1 MSRLDKIPL
10 FGTLSNL
17 IKEEL
22 VEPTIDQFLRSVRG
36 YGVLGDLPKPTKPQ
50 LDPAQMGRVRLPTF
64 VEDVPFERTET
75 GLAVPEKTLKIEELE
90 GRVLTPAYGDRTASD
105 ATLKK
110 VGETELETPVKL
122 EGGHGFMRE
131 GEGLSASEFHA
142 MKSKASAMEKMDDPL
157 MVYTAMAGQAGDFSK
172 MMSDTTLQI
181 IKQSDIS
188 KKAAKEYDNLVKK
201 TLKLKD
207 WPGILSEN
215 IDEYVDNMPG
225 TKRRELWQ
233 QMDKKAFQDLGFPN
247 MGVIRTAISDAELL
261 AVPSFAAGRSIGQPT
276 SLELRPSTHGT
287 YGTEIIGDYKG
298 SLDFDVPGE
307 IIFRDFFTNM
317 AQRLKETG
325 KSNPQR
331 AFLMTPSVS
340 QKVDQQMIDE
350 VNEFQEL
357 MFQMSPS
364 TQGPR

>member
-1 MSRLDKIPL
+1 
-10 FGTLSNL
+10 
-17 IKEEL
+17 
-22 VEPTIDQFLRSVRG
+22 
-36 YGVLGDLPKPTKPQ
+36 
-50 LDPAQMGRVRLPTF
+50 
-64 VEDVPFERTET
+64 
-75 GLAVPEKTLKIEELE
+75 
-90 GRVLTPAYGDRTASD
+90 
-105 ATLKK
+105 
-110 VGETELETPVKL
+110 
-122 EGGHGFMRE
+122 MRE
-131 GEGLSASEFHA
+131 GEGLWASEFPA
-142 MKSKASAMEKMDDPL
+142 MKSKARAMEKMDDPL

-188 KKAAKEYDNLVKK
+188 KKAAKQYDNLVKK

>member
-1 MSRLDKIPL
+1 VSRLEKIPL
-10 FGTLSNL
+10 FGALSNL

-36 YGVLGDLPKPTKPQ
+36 YGALGDLPKPTKPQ
-50 LDPAQMGRVRLPTF
+50 FDPAEMGKTKLPTF
-64 VEDVPFERTET
+64 VEDVPFERTES
-75 GLAVPEKTLKIEELE
+75 GLAVPEKKLKIEELE

-105 ATLKK
+105 ATLTS
-110 VGETELETPVKL
+110 VGGTQLATPVKL

-131 GEGLSASEFHA
+131 GEGLWASEFPA

-172 MMSDTTLQI
+172 MMSETTLDI
-181 IKQSDIS
+181 IKQSNIN
-188 KKAAKEYDNLVKK
+188 KKSAKIYDDLIKEK
-201 TLKLKD
+201 LKLKN

-215 IDEYVDNMPG
+215 IDEYVDKLPG
-225 TKRRELWQ
+225 TIRRELWQ

-247 MGVIRTAISDAELL
+247 MGVIRTAISDAQLL
-261 AVPSFAAGRSIGQPT
+261 TVPSFASGRSIGQPT

-331 AFLMTPSVS
+331 AFLMTPSIS
-340 QKVDQQMIDE
+340 QKVDKQMIDE

-357 MFQMSPS
+357 MFQLSPS
-364 TQGPR
+364 TQGRR

>member
-90 GRVLTPAYGDRTASD
+90 GRVLTPAYGARPASA

-131 GEGLSASEFHA
+131 GEGLWASEFPA

-181 IKQSDIS
+181 IKQSKIT
-188 KKAAKEYDNLVKK
+188 KKAAKEYDDRIKK
-201 TLKLKD
+201 EVD
-207 WPGILSEN
+207 PSWPGILSEN
-215 IDEYVDNMPG
+215 VDEYVDKMPG
-225 TKRRELWQ
+225 TKRRELWHR
-233 QMDKKAFQDLGFPN
+233 MDADQYRKKVFQ
-247 MGVIRTAISDAELL
+247 I
-261 AVPSFAAGRSIGQPT
+261 
-276 SLELRPSTHGT
+276 
-287 YGTEIIGDYKG
+287 
-298 SLDFDVPGE
+298 
-307 IIFRDFFTNM
+307 
-317 AQRLKETG
+317 
-325 KSNPQR
+325 
-331 AFLMTPSVS
+331 
-340 QKVDQQMIDE
+340 
-350 VNEFQEL
+350 
-357 MFQMSPS
+357 
-364 TQGPR
+364 

>member
-131 GEGLSASEFHA
+131 GEGLWASEFPA
-142 MKSKASAMEKMDDPL
+142 MKSKARAMEKMDDPL

>member
-1 MSRLDKIPL
+1 MSRLQKIPI
-10 FGTLSNL
+10 FGALSGL

-22 VEPTIDQFLRSVRG
+22 VEPTIDRFLRSVRG
-36 YGVLGDLPKPTKPQ
+36 YGALGDLPKPLKAD
-50 LDPAQMGRVRLPTF
+50 LDPAQMGGVTLPTF
-64 VEDVPFERTET
+64 VEDIPFTKTES
-75 GLAVPEKTLKIEELE
+75 GLAVPEKKIKIEDLK
-90 GRVLTPAYGDRTASD
+90 GRVLTPAYGDRTD
-105 ATLKK
+105 IGTLTK
-110 VGETELETPVKL
+110 VDDIELTTPVKL

-131 GEGLSASEFHA
+131 GEGLWASEYPA
-142 MKSKASAMEKMDDPL
+142 MKSKAKAMKKMDDPL

-188 KKAAKEYDNLVKK
+188 KKAAKEYDDLVKK

-207 WPGILSEN
+207 WPGILSPN
-215 IDEYVDNMPG
+215 IAEYVDKMPG

-233 QMDKKAFQDLGFPN
+233 QMDKKTFQDLGFPN

-261 AVPSFAAGRSIGQPT
+261 TVPSFAAGRSIGQPT

-287 YGTEIIGDYKG
+287 YSTEIIGDYKG

-307 IIFRDFFTNM
+307 IIFRDFFTKM
-317 AQRLKETG
+317 AQRLKDTG

-331 AFLMTPSVS
+331 AMLMTPSIS

>member
-1 MSRLDKIPL
+1 MSRLEKIPL
-10 FGTLSNL
+10 FGALSNL

-36 YGVLGDLPKPTKPQ
+36 YGALGDLPKPTKPQ
-50 LDPAQMGRVRLPTF
+50 FDPAEMGKTKLPTF
-64 VEDVPFERTET
+64 VEDVPFERTES
-75 GLAVPEKTLKIEELE
+75 GLAVPEKKLKIEELE

-105 ATLKK
+105 ATLTS
-110 VGETELETPVKL
+110 VGGTQLATPVKL

-131 GEGLSASEFHA
+131 GEGLWASEFPA

-172 MMSDTTLQI
+172 MMSETTLDI
-181 IKQSDIS
+181 IKQSNIN
-188 KKAAKEYDNLVKK
+188 KKSAKIYDDLIKEK
-201 TLKLKD
+201 LKLKN

-215 IDEYVDNMPG
+215 IDEYVDKLPG
-225 TKRRELWQ
+225 TIRRELWQ

-247 MGVIRTAISDAELL
+247 MGVIRTAISDAQLL
-261 AVPSFAAGRSIGQPT
+261 TVPSFASGRSIGQPT

-331 AFLMTPSVS
+331 AFLMTPSIS
-340 QKVDQQMIDE
+340 QKVDQQMVDE
-350 VNEFQEL
+350 VSEFTEL
-357 MFQMSPS
+357 M
-364 TQGPR
+364 QGAR

>member
-64 VEDVPFERTET
+64 VEDVPFEKTET

-131 GEGLSASEFHA
+131 GEGLWASEFPA
-142 MKSKASAMEKMDDPL
+142 MKSKARAMEKMDDPL

-188 KKAAKEYDNLVKK
+188 KKAAKQYDNLVKK

>member
-36 YGVLGDLPKPTKPQ
+36 YGALGDLPKPTKPQ

-131 GEGLSASEFHA
+131 GEGLWASEFPA

>member
-36 YGVLGDLPKPTKPQ
+36 YGALGDLLKPTKPQ
-50 LDPAQMGRVRLPTF
+50 LDPAQMGKTKLPTF
-64 VEDVPFERTET
+64 VEDIPFETT
-75 GLAVPEKTLKIEELE
+75 PLGLAVPEKTLKIEELE
-90 GRVLTPAYGDRTASD
+90 GRVLTPAYGDRTAAD

-122 EGGHGFMRE
+122 EGGHGYMRE
-131 GEGLSASEFHA
+131 GEGLWASQYKEMVKKANA
-142 MKSKASAMEKMDDPL
+142 MKKMDDPL
-157 MVYTAMAGQAGDFSK
+157 MIYTAMAGQAGDFSK
-172 MMSDTTLQI
+172 MMSETTLQI

-188 KKAAKEYDNLVKK
+188 KKAAKEYDDRIKK
-201 TLKLKD
+201 EVDKN

-215 IDEYVDNMPG
+215 VDEYVDNMAG

-233 QMDKKAFQDLGFPN
+233 RMDADQYRSQGFPDLG
-247 MGVIRTAISDAELL
+247 VVRTAISDAQLL
-261 AVPSFAAGRSIGQPT
+261 TVPPYATGRSIGQPT
-276 SLELRPSTHGT
+276 SLEIRPSTHRT
-287 YGTEIIGDYKG
+287 YDTEIPGEYIG
-298 SLDFDVPGE
+298 SLDFDVPGQL
-307 IIFRDFFTNM
+307 IFRDFFERQ
-317 AQRLKETG
+317 AAKLALDPKA
-325 KSNPQR
+325 NPQR
-331 AFLMTPSVS
+331 AFLMTPSIS